1 MRAEY
6 PTRDRGAFRGDPHSE
21 RPNTVAEELDRLIQL
36 DEEETARQT
45 HRVAFL
51 SLTAAVIEA
60 LPDALIVVD
69 VEGKIVL
76 VNERTEFMFGYPRVE
91 LIGRPVEMLM
101 PARIRQIHTTH
112 RREYNLFNLS
122 PHARTMG
129 LGLKLIALRCDG
141 LEFPTEIMLARMV
154 VSQGIY
160 NLALIRGTP
169 RDGES
174 ALARDRPPNTQQEIG
189 ATNAG

>member
-1 MRAEY
+1 VSNEI
-6 PTRDRGAFRGDPHSE
+6 E
-21 RPNTVAEELDRLIQL
+21 RLIQL
-36 DEEETARQT
+36 DEQETTRQ
-45 HRVAFL
+45 HARVAVL

-76 VNERTEFMFGYPRVE
+76 VNERAEFMFGYPRTD

-101 PARIRQIHTTH
+101 PVRTRQIHSAH
-112 RREYNLFNLS
+112 RREYNQFNLS

-129 LGLKLIALRCDG
+129 LGRKLIALRCDG
-141 LEFPTEIMLARMV
+141 LEFQTEIMLARMV

-169 RDGES
+169 RDNDYAAVTS
-174 ALARDRPPNTQQEIG
+174 IHPDPAKEIE
-189 ATNAG
+189 ATDAGH

>member
-1 MRAEY
+1 
-6 PTRDRGAFRGDPHSE
+6 
-21 RPNTVAEELDRLIQL
+21 
-36 DEEETARQT
+36 
-45 HRVAFL
+45 
-51 SLTAAVIEA
+51 
-60 LPDALIVVD
+60 
-69 VEGKIVL
+69 
-76 VNERTEFMFGYPRVE
+76 
-91 LIGRPVEMLM
+91 M

>member
-1 MRAEY
+1 VAKEI
-6 PTRDRGAFRGDPHSE
+6 E
-21 RPNTVAEELDRLIQL
+21 RLTQL
-36 DEEETARQT
+36 DQEETARQ
-45 HRVAFL
+45 HDRVEFL
-51 SLTAAVIEA
+51 ALTAAVIEA

-69 VEGKIVL
+69 VQGKIVL
-76 VNERTEFMFGYPRVE
+76 VNVKTEFMFGYPRSE

-101 PARIRQIHTTH
+101 PARTRQIHSQH
-112 RREYNLFNLS
+112 RREYNQFNLS

-154 VSQGIY
+154 VSQGIF

-169 RDGES
+169 RNSEPAAATGIHSE
-174 ALARDRPPNTQQEIG
+174 AEQEVE
-189 ATNAG
+189 ATDAGH

>member
-1 MRAEY
+1 MANEI
-6 PTRDRGAFRGDPHSE
+6 E
-21 RPNTVAEELDRLIQL
+21 RLIQL
-36 DEEETARQT
+36 DEQETAKQ
-45 HRVAFL
+45 HERVALL

-69 VEGKIVL
+69 VQGKIVL
-76 VNERTEFMFGYPRVE
+76 VNERAEFMFGYPRTD

-101 PARIRQIHTTH
+101 PVRTRQIHSTH
-112 RREYNLFNLS
+112 RREYNQFNLS

-129 LGLKLIALRCDG
+129 LGTKLIALRSDG

-154 VSQGIY
+154 VSQGIF

-169 RDGES
+169 RADGS
-174 ALARDRPPNTQQEIG
+174 AGPTRDQPEAAQEIEV
-189 ATNAG
+189 NDAGH

>member
-1 MRAEY
+1 VANEI
-6 PTRDRGAFRGDPHSE
+6 E
-21 RPNTVAEELDRLIQL
+21 RLIELDG
-36 DEEETARQT
+36 EETTRQQE
-45 HRVAFL
+45 RAAFL
-51 SLTAAVIEA
+51 ALTAAVIEA

-76 VNERTEFMFGYPRVE
+76 VNQRTEFMFGYPRAE

-101 PARIRQIHTTH
+101 PARTRQIHGTH
-112 RREYNLFNLS
+112 RREYNQFNLS

-129 LGLKLIALRCDG
+129 LGTKLIALRCDG

-154 VSQGIY
+154 VSQGIF

-169 RDGES
+169 RSDEP
-174 ALARDRPPNTQQEIG
+174 AAVTEVHTEKKPEVE
-189 ATNAG
+189 ATNAGH

>member
-1 MRAEY
+1 MA
-6 PTRDRGAFRGDPHSE
+6 SE
-21 RPNTVAEELDRLIQL
+21 IDRLIQL
-36 DEEETARQT
+36 DEQETARQ
-45 HRVAFL
+45 HGRMAFL

-76 VNERTEFMFGYPRVE
+76 VNERAEFMFGYPRTD

-101 PARIRQIHTTH
+101 PARTRQIHSTH
-112 RREYNLFNLS
+112 RREYNQFTLS

-129 LGLKLIALRCDG
+129 LGTKLIALRCDG

-160 NLALIRGTP
+160 NLALIRSVP
-169 RDGES
+169 RADEFVAAKS
-174 ALARDRPPNTQQEIG
+174 IHPDPAQEIE
-189 ATNAG
+189 ATDAGH

>member
-1 MRAEY
+1 M
-6 PTRDRGAFRGDPHSE
+6 P
-21 RPNTVAEELDRLIQL
+21 EEIDRLIQL

-45 HRVAFL
+45 HRVAL
-51 SLTAAVIEA
+51 QSLAAAVIEA

-160 NLALIRGTP
+160 NLALIRSTP
-169 RDGES
+169 REGES
-174 ALARDRPPNTQQEIG
+174 AVATGSPPATHQETG
-189 ATNAG
+189 AANAGQ

>member
-1 MRAEY
+1 VRAEH
-6 PTRDRGAFRGDPHSE
+6 PTRDRGASRGDPLIE
-21 RPNTVAEELDRLIQL
+21 RINTVAEELDRLIQL
-36 DEEETARQT
+36 DEAETARQT

-101 PARIRQIHTTH
+101 PARVRQVHTTH

-160 NLALIRGTP
+160 NLALIRSTP

-174 ALARDRPPNTQQEIG
+174 ALARGTPPNTQQEIG
-189 ATNAG
+189 VTDAG